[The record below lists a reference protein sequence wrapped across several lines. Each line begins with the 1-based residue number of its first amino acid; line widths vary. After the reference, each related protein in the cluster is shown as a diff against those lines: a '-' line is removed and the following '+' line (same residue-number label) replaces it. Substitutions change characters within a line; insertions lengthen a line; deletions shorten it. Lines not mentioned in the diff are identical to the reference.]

1 MELAQAVPWTPL
13 AVLAYVA
20 TVTIGTLSLRGR
32 RVHRRWHSTLFA
44 VTVALTV
51 LAGLFA
57 LPTQWVR
64 ALCLALALVPLAFL
78 PFAAR
83 PVRAHSSRHAML
95 GLSAAPCYC
104 AALAL
109 WVVQL

>member
-13 AVLAYVA
+13 AVLAYAV
-20 TVTIGTLSLRGR
+20 TVTIGALSLRGR
-32 RVHRRWHSTLFA
+32 RVHRRWHSTLFV
-44 VTVALTV
+44 VTAALTV
-51 LAGLFA
+51 LAGMFA

-78 PFAAR
+78 PFVAR
-83 PVRAHSSRHAML
+83 PVRARSLLHAMI

-104 AALAL
+104 AALTL